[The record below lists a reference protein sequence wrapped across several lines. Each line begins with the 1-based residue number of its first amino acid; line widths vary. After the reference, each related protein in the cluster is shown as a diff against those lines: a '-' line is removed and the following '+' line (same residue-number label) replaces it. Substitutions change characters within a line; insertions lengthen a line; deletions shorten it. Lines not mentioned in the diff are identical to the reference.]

1 MIELFD
7 IWWKWKWQIAVV
19 CILAI
24 IASIIITLPAIM
36 PPYYSSK
43 AEFYPAN
50 PSAIDRNT
58 LFSTERENYI
68 AYFGSTDDID
78 RIISLSRSSGLAG
91 YIIDK
96 YKLLDVYDIDTT
108 KVKEWKYSV
117 RKEFDDKYSS
127 SKTDRNS
134 IEINILD
141 TDPYRASDIVKDIV
155 TWLDERNMGMIQE
168 NKNKTLEELKEKI
181 NAKSSEIE
189 MLSDS
194 ATKLSGVKA
203 LLIKQR
209 QEGLT
214 EEINNLQK
222 IHSQFEISASKRFSS
237 IYMIENPS
245 PADKKSK
252 PVRWMVVLGTAIIS
266 FVALSILAV
275 IIELFKKEKTAHA

>member
-7 IWWKWKWQIAVV
+7 IWWKWKWQIAIV

-24 IASIIITLPAIM
+24 LTSIIVTLPVIM
-36 PPYYSSK
+36 PPYYASK

-58 LFSTERENYI
+58 LFSTERENYV

-78 RIISLSRSSGLAG
+78 RIISLARSSGLAS
-91 YIIDK
+91 YIIEK

-108 KVKEWKYSV
+108 KVKEWKYTV

-141 TDPYRASDIVKDIV
+141 TDPNRASDMVKDIV
-155 TWLDERNMGMIQE
+155 TWLDARNMGMIQE
-168 NKNKTLEELKEKI
+168 NKNKTLEELQEKI
-181 NAKSSEIE
+181 DAKTAEIE
-189 MLSDS
+189 VLSDS

-222 IHSQFEISASKRFSS
+222 IHSQFEISASNKFSS

-245 PADKKSK
+245 PADKKAK
-252 PVRWMVVLGTAIIS
+252 PVRWMIVLGTAVIS

-275 IIELFKKEKTAHA
+275 ILELFKKEKTTHA

>member
-7 IWWKWKWQIAVV
+7 IWWKWKWQIAIV

-24 IASIIITLPAIM
+24 LTSIIVTLPVIM
-36 PPYYSSK
+36 PPYYASK

-58 LFSTERENYI
+58 LFSTERENYV

-78 RIISLSRSSGLAG
+78 RIISLARSSGLAS
-91 YIIDK
+91 YIIEK
-96 YKLLDVYDIDTT
+96 YKLLGVYDIDTT
-108 KVKEWKYSV
+108 KVKEWKYAV

-141 TDPYRASDIVKDIV
+141 TDPNRASDMVKDIV
-155 TWLDERNMGMIQE
+155 TWLDARNMGMIQE
-168 NKNKTLEELKEKI
+168 NKNKTLEELQEKI
-181 NAKSSEIE
+181 DAKTAEIE

-222 IHSQFEISASKRFSS
+222 IHSQFEISASNKFSS

-245 PADKKSK
+245 PADKKAK
-252 PVRWMVVLGTAIIS
+252 PVRWMIVLGTAVIS

-275 IIELFKKEKTAHA
+275 ILELFKKEKTTHA